1 MTPTIPKTVKMNR
14 EKGVYMT
21 NRTALLLAAF
31 ILYTGCE
38 DKSTGDSAPHTNI
51 ELVGDWS
58 YGRLQD
64 SMFDSATYSFR
75 DDGNFH
81 SVGVFSLLGH
91 YYQVI
96 YQNGTWKAGRDSISL
111 TIDTIF
117 QTRDYGKTF
126 SPMTNDVK
134 SWSISYYV
142 HRDTL
147 GLRIKDDDG
156 SIDTLKLRRSK

>member
-1 MTPTIPKTVKMNR
+1 MISRIAV
-14 EKGVYMT
+14 
-21 NRTALLLAAF
+21 LFAAI
-31 ILYTGCE
+31 ILFASCE
-38 DKSTGDSAPHTNI
+38 DNSAGESTPPSSFD
-51 ELVGDWS
+51 LVGDWS

-64 SMFDSATYSFR
+64 SMFDSATLSFR
-75 DDGNFH
+75 HDGIFH

-96 YQNGTWKAGRDSISL
+96 YQKGTWKSGGDSINL

-126 SPMTNDVK
+126 TPMTNNVK
-134 SWSISYYV
+134 TQSIAYYV
-142 HRDTL
+142 LRDTL